1 MNYEQLKHKWS
12 LGLIPTRDFYTIAS
26 EMGFHL
32 EAERDIILL
41 DCHQHETKH

>member
-12 LGLIPTRDFYTIAS
+12 LGLISTRDFYNIAS

-32 EAERDIILL
+32 EAERDIILVQSQQL
-41 DCHQHETKH
+41 TKH